1 VIYSADKPLSKAGAC
16 CCGRKLWVGSDAEEL
31 IRPYLEAGADY
42 DWDRGTVTLP
52 WGEVAETA
60 MAWPRG
66 SGTPQA
72 HAEEVAD
79 AVTLV
84 RDVVCGMMI
93 DPVAAAGRSDYRG
106 RTYYFC
112 APVCKQRFD
121 GAPGEFVRSRGLLD
135 RLRRR

>member
-16 CCGRKLWVGSDAEEL
+16 CCGRKLWVGGGAGDR
-31 IRPYLEAGADY
+31 IRPYLEADVDY
-42 DWDRGTVTLP
+42 EWDRGTVTLP

-60 MAWPRG
+60 MAWPAG
-66 SGTPQA
+66 SGAARAPD
-72 HAEEVAD
+72 EEMAD

-93 DPVAAAGRSDYRG
+93 DPAAAAGRSDYRG
-106 RTYYFC
+106 QTYYFC
-112 APVCKQRFD
+112 AAVCKQRFD
-121 GAPGEFVRSRGLLD
+121 GAPGQFVRSRGLLD